1 MTSYYSESAT
11 GERMVR
17 VWLESMGGNR
27 ALEKVFMDSL
37 KSLPDKI
44 DELGK
49 AIAKNIEKD
58 IHFIA
63 HNIKGAYGNLGMTDI
78 YELTSKI
85 DMEAMKEDYRIE
97 DIKNN
102 FKELMEVVKQI
113 PDKYTNNNE
122 NREEVPQQGAAF
134 NAGIINR
141 TGKSKILI
149 VDDNKE
155 NRKLIATIIK
165 QNTDHEIL
173 LASSGK
179 TVLTF
184 IEDYDPDL
192 IMLDIKMPDMDGF
205 EVAEVLKSNPV
216 TKEIPILFITALR
229 DTEYKIKAFKMGGID
244 FISKPFNTGELLA
257 RVNTH
262 IRLKQVQNELK
273 MKNRLLADRETH
285 LIHLV
290 EEKTRKITEQLFT
303 DTLTKLPNRLRLMED
318 LKFSVSSTLI
328 LVNIDNFKQINNFF
342 GNKMGDTI
350 ILELGN
356 RIETAIEGSGCRLY
370 KLHADEYA
378 VLSDEKPGHNGL
390 KKLIS
395 SLHNSVE
402 NVPYTYRGHKIWVNV
417 SVGVSGEKENI
428 LETADMVLKQVKKEK
443 IHYLIY
449 NKSMDILTE
458 YENNL
463 KWAQVVKDAVEDDRI
478 LPFFQPIVN
487 NRNHI
492 IEKYES
498 LARLIDET
506 GNVISPYYF
515 LNVSKISK
523 QYKFITRII
532 LKKSFSIFQ
541 KTGVE
546 FSVNLSV
553 EDILDRRT
561 VDFIV
566 TCLKENGQNQKVVF
580 EILESEGIESY
591 DEVSKFISRVKNLG
605 AAIAID
611 DFGAGYSNFAHIL
624 KLDVDYIKIDSS
636 LIKNI
641 EKDINSQIVVK
652 TIVDFSS
659 RLGIKTIA
667 EFVDSRAIFEK
678 VNELGVDFS
687 QGYLISEP
695 KPNIVDTCAGIQTF
709 TQMTRQVAN

>member
-1 MTSYYSESAT
+1 
-11 GERMVR
+11 
-17 VWLESMGGNR
+17 
-27 ALEKVFMDSL
+27 
-37 KSLPDKI
+37 
-44 DELGK
+44 
-49 AIAKNIEKD
+49 
-58 IHFIA
+58 
-63 HNIKGAYGNLGMTDI
+63 
-78 YELTSKI
+78 
-85 DMEAMKEDYRIE
+85 MEAKKDNYRIE
-97 DIKNN
+97 DIKDN
-102 FKELMEVVKQI
+102 FKKLLEVVKQI
-113 PDKYTNNNE
+113 PDKYMNNNE
-122 NREEVPQQGAAF
+122 NKEEVPHQVAAL
-134 NAGIINR
+134 NTGLKNR
-141 TGKSKILI
+141 TDKSKILI

-165 QNTDHEIL
+165 RNTDHEIL

-179 TVLTF
+179 AVLTF

-192 IMLDIKMPDMDGF
+192 ILLDIKMPDMDGF
-205 EVAEVLKSNPV
+205 EVAEALKSNPV

-229 DTEYKIKAFKMGGID
+229 DTEYKIKAFNRGGID
-244 FISKPFNTGELLA
+244 FISKPFNIDELLA

-262 IRLKQVQNELK
+262 LRLKQVQNELK

-303 DTLTKLPNRLRLMED
+303 DTLTKLPNRLRLIED

-342 GNKMGDTI
+342 GNKMGDII

-356 RIETAIEGSGCRLY
+356 RLKTAVEGSECRLY

-378 VLSDEKPGHNGL
+378 VLIDEKLELYEL
-390 KKLIS
+390 KKLVN
-395 SLHNSVE
+395 SLHRSVE
-402 NVPYTYRGHKIWVNV
+402 NVPYTYRGQKIWVNV
-417 SVGVSGEKENI
+417 SFGVSGEKENI
-428 LETADMVLKQVKKEK
+428 LETADMVLKQVKKK
-443 IHYLIY
+443 KLHYLIY

-463 KWAQVVKDAVEDDRI
+463 KWARVVKDAVEEDRI

-515 LNVSKISK
+515 LNVAKISK
-523 QYKFITRII
+523 QYKFITKII
-532 LKKSFSIFQ
+532 LEKSFSTFH
-541 KTGVE
+541 KTGIE
-546 FSVNLSV
+546 FSINLSV
-553 EDILDRRT
+553 EDILNRRT
-561 VDFIV
+561 VDFIAA
-566 TCLKENGQNQKVVF
+566 CLKEYGQNQKVVF

-591 DEVSKFISRVKNLG
+591 DEVLKFISRIKNLG

-678 VNELGVDFS
+678 VIELGVDFS

-695 KPNIVDTCAGIQTF
+695 KPDIIDTGAGIQTF
-709 TQMTRQVAN
+709 TQMTRQVTN

>member
-1 MTSYYSESAT
+1 M
-11 GERMVR
+11 
-17 VWLESMGGNR
+17 
-27 ALEKVFMDSL
+27 
-37 KSLPDKI
+37 
-44 DELGK
+44 
-49 AIAKNIEKD
+49 
-58 IHFIA
+58 
-63 HNIKGAYGNLGMTDI
+63 
-78 YELTSKI
+78 
-85 DMEAMKEDYRIE
+85 
-97 DIKNN
+97 
-102 FKELMEVVKQI
+102 
-113 PDKYTNNNE
+113 
-122 NREEVPQQGAAF
+122 
-134 NAGIINR
+134 
-141 TGKSKILI
+141 
-149 VDDNKE
+149 
-155 NRKLIATIIK
+155 IATIIK

-179 TVLTF
+179 AVLTF

-192 IMLDIKMPDMDGF
+192 ILLDIKMPDMDGF
-205 EVAEVLKSNPV
+205 EVAEALKSNPV

-229 DTEYKIKAFKMGGID
+229 DTEYKIKAFNRGGID
-244 FISKPFNTGELLA
+244 FISKPFNIDELLA

-262 IRLKQVQNELK
+262 LRLKQVQNELK

-303 DTLTKLPNRLRLMED
+303 DTLTKLPNRLRLIED

-342 GNKMGDTI
+342 GNKMGDII

-356 RIETAIEGSGCRLY
+356 RLKTAVEGSECRLY

-378 VLSDEKPGHNGL
+378 VLIDEKLELYEL
-390 KKLIS
+390 KKLVN
-395 SLHNSVE
+395 SLHRSVE
-402 NVPYTYRGHKIWVNV
+402 NVPYTYRGQKIWVNV
-417 SVGVSGEKENI
+417 SFGVSGEKENI
-428 LETADMVLKQVKKEK
+428 LETADMVLKQVKKK
-443 IHYLIY
+443 KLHYLIY

-463 KWAQVVKDAVEDDRI
+463 KWARVVKDAVEENRI

-515 LNVSKISK
+515 LNVAKMSK
-523 QYKFITRII
+523 QYRFITQII
-532 LKKSFSIFQ
+532 LEKSFSTFQ
-541 KTGVE
+541 KTGIE
-546 FSVNLSV
+546 FSINLSV
-553 EDILDRRT
+553 EDILNRRT
-561 VDFIV
+561 VDFI
-566 TCLKENGQNQKVVF
+566 TACLKEYGLNKKVVF

-591 DEVSKFISRVKNLG
+591 DEVSKFISVVKNLG

-624 KLDVDYIKIDSS
+624 KLEVDYIKIDSS

-678 VNELGVDFS
+678 VCELGVDFS

-695 KPNIVDTCAGIQTF
+695 KPAIVDTGAAVY
-709 TQMTRQVAN
+709 RPLLK

>member
-1 MTSYYSESAT
+1 
-11 GERMVR
+11 
-17 VWLESMGGNR
+17 
-27 ALEKVFMDSL
+27 
-37 KSLPDKI
+37 
-44 DELGK
+44 
-49 AIAKNIEKD
+49 
-58 IHFIA
+58 
-63 HNIKGAYGNLGMTDI
+63 
-78 YELTSKI
+78 
-85 DMEAMKEDYRIE
+85 MEAKKDNYRIE
-97 DIKNN
+97 DIKDN
-102 FKELMEVVKQI
+102 FKKLLEVVKQI
-113 PDKYTNNNE
+113 PDKYMNNNE
-122 NREEVPQQGAAF
+122 NKEEVPHQVAAL
-134 NAGIINR
+134 NTGLKNR
-141 TGKSKILI
+141 TDKSKILI

-165 QNTDHEIL
+165 RNTDHEIL

-179 TVLTF
+179 AVLTF

-192 IMLDIKMPDMDGF
+192 ILLDIKMPDMDGF
-205 EVAEVLKSNPV
+205 EVAEALKSNPV

-229 DTEYKIKAFKMGGID
+229 DTEYKIKAFNMGGID
-244 FISKPFNTGELLA
+244 FISKPFNIDELLA

-262 IRLKQVQNELK
+262 LQLKQVQNELK

-290 EEKTRKITEQLFT
+290 EEKTRKITEQLYT
-303 DTLTKLPNRLRLMED
+303 DTLTKLPNRLRLIED

-342 GNKMGDTI
+342 GNKMGDI
-350 ILELGN
+350 IIFELGN
-356 RIETAIEGSGCRLY
+356 RLKIALEGSGCRLY

-378 VLSDEKPGHNGL
+378 VLVNEKPGPGEI
-390 KKLIS
+390 KKFVS

-402 NVPYTYRGHKIWVNV
+402 NVPYTFHDQKIWVNV
-417 SVGVSGEKENI
+417 SFGVSGEKENI
-428 LETADMVLKQVKKEK
+428 LETADMVLKQVKKK
-443 IHYLIY
+443 KLHYLIY

-463 KWAQVVKDAVEDDRI
+463 KWARVVKDAVEEDRI
-478 LPFFQPIVN
+478 LPFFQPIAN

-515 LNVSKISK
+515 LNVAKISK
-523 QYKFITRII
+523 QYKFITKII
-532 LKKSFSIFQ
+532 LEKSFSTFH
-541 KTGVE
+541 KTGIE
-546 FSVNLSV
+546 FSINLSV
-553 EDILDRRT
+553 EDILNRRT
-561 VDFIV
+561 VDFIAA
-566 TCLKENGQNQKVVF
+566 CLKEYGQNQKVVF

-591 DEVSKFISRVKNLG
+591 DEVLKFISRIKNLG

-678 VNELGVDFS
+678 VIELGVDFS

-695 KPNIVDTCAGIQTF
+695 KPDIIDTGAGIQTF
-709 TQMTRQVAN
+709 TQMTRQVTN

>member
-1 MTSYYSESAT
+1 MTADHSESET
-11 GERMVR
+11 GEKMVR
-17 VWLESMGGNR
+17 VWLKSMGGNR
-27 ALEKVFMDSL
+27 ALERVFMDGL
-37 KSLPDKI
+37 KSLPGRI
-44 DELGK
+44 DELGQ
-49 AIAKNIEKD
+49 AIEKNTGKD
-58 IHFIA
+58 IQFIA
-63 HNIKGAYGNLGMTDI
+63 HNIKGAYGNLGVTDI
-78 YELTSKI
+78 YELASKI
-85 DMEAMKEDYRIE
+85 DMEAKKDNYRIE
-97 DIKNN
+97 DIKDN
-102 FKELMEVVKQI
+102 FKKLLEVVKQI
-113 PDKYTNNNE
+113 PDKYMNNNE
-122 NREEVPQQGAAF
+122 NKEEVPHQVAAL
-134 NAGIINR
+134 NTGLKNR
-141 TGKSKILI
+141 TDKSKILI

-165 QNTDHEIL
+165 RNTDHEIL

-179 TVLTF
+179 AVLTF

-192 IMLDIKMPDMDGF
+192 ILLDIKMPDMDGF
-205 EVAEVLKSNPV
+205 EVAEALKSNPV

-229 DTEYKIKAFKMGGID
+229 DTEYKIKAFNMGGID
-244 FISKPFNTGELLA
+244 FISKPFNIDELLA

-262 IRLKQVQNELK
+262 LQLKQVQNELK

-290 EEKTRKITEQLFT
+290 EEKTRKITEQLYT
-303 DTLTKLPNRLRLMED
+303 DTLTKLPNRLRLIED
-318 LKFSVSSTLI
+318 LKNSVSSTLI

-356 RIETAIEGSGCRLY
+356 RLKTAVEGSECRLY

-378 VLSDEKPGHNGL
+378 VLIDEKLELYEL
-390 KKLIS
+390 KKLVN
-395 SLHNSVE
+395 SLHRSVE
-402 NVPYTYRGHKIWVNV
+402 NVPYTYRGQKIWVNV
-417 SVGVSGEKENI
+417 SFGVSGEKDNI
-428 LETADMVLKQVKKEK
+428 LETADMVLKQVKKK
-443 IHYLIY
+443 NLHYLIY

-463 KWAQVVKDAVEDDRI
+463 KWARVVKDAVEEDRI
-478 LPFFQPIVN
+478 LPFFQLIVN

-515 LNVSKISK
+515 LKVAKISK
-523 QYKFITRII
+523 QYKYITRII
-532 LKKSFSIFQ
+532 LEKSFSTFH
-541 KTGVE
+541 KAGFE
-546 FSVNLSV
+546 FSINLSV

-561 VDFIV
+561 VDFI
-566 TCLKENGQNQKVVF
+566 TACLKEYGLNQKVVF

-624 KLDVDYIKIDSS
+624 KLEVDYIKIDSS

-678 VNELGVDFS
+678 VCELGVDFS

-695 KPNIVDTCAGIQTF
+695 KPAIVDTGAGIQTF
-709 TQMTRQVAN
+709 TQMTRQVT